1 MRISVQSTRSNGS
14 SIADVLA
21 DVRRAAEHGLA
32 GYWAPMFAGQDT
44 LTVFALVGQQV
55 PRIELGTAVLP
66 MPLRTPFALAQQART
81 VAEAVGGRLA
91 LGLGTSHEAVARDL
105 FGSTWGPPLETARR
119 YLAELR
125 ELLSGASPR
134 RITGPYVPAPP
145 LLLGAVNPAM
155 VRLAAELADGVVTWS
170 AGEVTFR
177 ELVAPAAASASSGFR
192 VVASLPVSVTDDEGA
207 TRELIH
213 RRLGAND
220 RFPSYQRVLEREGV
234 AGIAGLSVVGSA
246 EAVRA
251 RLAVFADLGVT
262 EFAAHVAGLTPADV
276 ERTWDLLASCAEK

>member
-1 MRISVQSTRSNGS
+1 MRISVQSTRTNGS
-14 SIADVLA
+14 SIAQVLA
-21 DVRRAAEHGLA
+21 DVRQASERGLS

-44 LTVFALVGQQV
+44 LTVFALVGQAV
-55 PRIELGTAVLP
+55 PEIELGTAILP

-81 VAEAVGGRLA
+81 VAEAIGDRLA
-91 LGLGTSHEAVARDL
+91 LGLGTSHEAAARDL
-105 FGSTWGPPLETARR
+105 FGSAWGPPVETARR

-125 ELLSGASPR
+125 ELLSGAGTR
-134 RITGPYVPAPP
+134 RIAGPPAPVPP

-155 VRLAAELADGVVTWS
+155 LRLAAELADGVVTWS

-177 ELVAPAAASASSGFR
+177 ELVAPAAASASGRFR
-192 VVASLPVSVTDDEGA
+192 VVASLPVSVTDDEAA

-220 RFPSYQRVLEREGV
+220 RYPSYQRVLEREGA
-234 AGIAGLSVVGSA
+234 AGIAGLSLVGSA
-246 EAVRA
+246 EAVRT

-262 EFAAHVAGLTPADV
+262 EFAAHVTGLTSADV
-276 ERTWDLLASCAEK
+276 ERTWDLLAKCAVT